1 MLPSSFTNPLSNPSR
16 RSQQNPP
23 SLPQRLRFPR
33 HLALDDPRLILRR
46 HLAQRTFQAEKLIER
61 NVLDN
66 AEEHASASRA
76 GYVHH
81 RLRISSRDSPA
92 DGFGPLYFLLMVTS
106 RLCMISLALSL
117 FKL

>member
-23 SLPQRLRFPR
+23 NLPQRLRVPR

-46 HLAQRTFQAEKLIER
+46 HLAQRTFHAEKLIER

-66 AEEHASASRA
+66 AEEYASASRA

-81 RLRISSRDSPA
+81 RLRISSGDGLD
-92 DGFGPLYFLLMVTS
+92 DGFGIPYFLLMATS
-106 RLCMISLALSL
+106 
-117 FKL
+117 